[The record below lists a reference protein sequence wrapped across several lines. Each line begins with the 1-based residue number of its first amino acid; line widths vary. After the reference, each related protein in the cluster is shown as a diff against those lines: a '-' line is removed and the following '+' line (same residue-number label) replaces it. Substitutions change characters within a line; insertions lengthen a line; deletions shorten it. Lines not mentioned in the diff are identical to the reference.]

1 MSSIDT
7 GDSGGKQ
14 KGGKVRAKKMATNI
28 DFTPMVDLGFLLITF
43 FMLTTTMSKPN
54 TMEINMPVPD
64 DENIEKTQFDDDQTM
79 TILLGEKD
87 KVYYYMGIKD
97 VKLDTTDFG
106 PNGIRKILQTK
117 AKRLNRGLDSIPI
130 FKNQLNVGK
139 IDKEQYKDNLSRI
152 KNNKKGLICVIK
164 AVDKA
169 KYKNVVDI
177 LDEMS
182 INNIGIYALVDIT
195 EADEQLIAGTL
206 PITEILAPQP
216 N

>member
-1 MSSIDT
+1 MASIDT
-7 GDSGGKQ
+7 GDSGGKK

-54 TMEINMPVPD
+54 TMEINMPI
-64 DENIEKTQFDDDQTM
+64 DEKDTPPTQFDDDQTM

-97 VKLDTTDFG
+97 VRLDTTDFG
-106 PNGIRKILQTK
+106 PTGIRKVLQTK
-117 AKRLNRGLDSIPI
+117 AKRLNRALDSIPI
-130 FKNQLNVGK
+130 YKNQLSLGK
-139 IDKEQYKDNLSRI
+139 IDKETFKSNLTRI

-206 PITEILAPQP
+206 PITEIIQQ

>member
-1 MSSIDT
+1 MSSIET

-54 TMEINMPVPD
+54 TMEINMPID
-64 DENIEKTQFDDDQTM
+64 DETVPKTQFDDDQTM

-97 VKLDTTDFG
+97 VRLDTTDFG
-106 PNGIRKILQTK
+106 PNGIRKVLREK
-117 AKRLNRGLDSIPI
+117 ARKLNRALDSIPI
-130 FKNQLNVGK
+130 YKNQLSLGK
-139 IDKEQYKDNLSRI
+139 IDKDTFKANQIRI

-195 EADEQLIAGTL
+195 LADEQLIAGTL

-216 N
+216 Q

>member
-1 MSSIDT
+1 MSSIET

-54 TMEINMPVPD
+54 TMEINMPIEDPLVP
-64 DENIEKTQFDDDQTM
+64 KTQFDDDQTM

-97 VKLDTTDFG
+97 VRLDTTDFG
-106 PNGIRKILQTK
+106 PNGIRKVLREK
-117 AKRLNRGLDSIPI
+117 ARKLNRALDSIPI
-130 FKNQLNVGK
+130 YKNQLSLGK
-139 IDKEQYKDNLSRI
+139 IDKDTFKANQIRI

-195 EADEQLIAGTL
+195 LADEQLIAGTL

-216 N
+216 Q